1 MVDCKARLTEEI
13 QDRFNYLVDFMNT
26 PESKKKILET
36 YRLRDFDQL
45 YDEDKNMKNDLVYE
59 KSKMTMYIENIG
71 KKINS
76 NFANFIKKHIVDYV
90 YSPDKYG
97 NILCYD
103 CENCQHCYK
112 CVDCVDCDNTYNS
125 IRSKSTEISSFM
137 IDCVD
142 CYNTHISKNCEKCGS
157 EREDDLIKKN
167 LLVGR
172 MLLDGCKDC
181 QKWCINLKNC
191 IECENCI
198 NCIDCEE
205 CRDCKDCKR
214 CREMRELRGKEDCNM
229 DFLDDMSDMERARY
243 DWWFRR

>member
-76 NFANFIKKHIVDYV
+76 NFSNFIKKHIVGYV
-90 YSPDKYG
+90 YSPDKDG

-103 CENCQHCYK
+103 CEKCTHCYK
-112 CVDCVDCDNTYNS
+112 CVDCVESEDTYFS
-125 IRSKSTEISSFM
+125 IKTKSSDGCSFN

-142 CYNTHISKNCEKCGS
+142 CCDIHISKNCESCGCW
-157 EREDDLIKKN
+157 EDENGLI
-167 LLVGR
+167 LGR
-172 MLLDGCKDC
+172 ILLDSCKNC
-181 QKWCINLKNC
+181 RLWCINLKNC
-191 IECENCI
+191 VKCKNCI
-198 NCIDCEE
+198 NCIDCVK

-214 CREMRELRGKEDCNM
+214 CREMRELQGDEDCNM